1 MFIKKVQMAGLSGRF
16 PLIQT
21 VLTQSQPICDSACG
35 RGPPDGRDHN
45 YVGRAQGLWF
55 IF

>member
-1 MFIKKVQMAGLSGRF
+1 MAALSGGF

-21 VLTQSQPICDSACG
+21 VLTQSQPLCDSAPG

-45 YVGRAQGLWF
+45 YVAGAQGIWF